1 MEFTKEEI
9 ENFDIS
15 SRREWVLSNGIGGFS
30 SSTIIG
36 LNTRKY
42 HALMVAALGQ
52 SGNRYVV
59 LSKLNESVEIDGRNY
74 TLSTNEC
81 NNFLEYGYHR
91 QEFFGKEFL
100 PEFCYQV
107 NDEVAIVKKI
117 AMKYGENKVAVSY
130 QIKTKNNEIS
140 FKIQPLVNFRSF
152 HDVRRCYYLDA
163 AHKDNAVNVK
173 LNSHEYLL
181 HMNVS
186 ASGGEASFE
195 KYDRT
200 FYRNMFYRAEAER
213 GLEAYEDHFMPGE
226 YNIVIPKKSE
236 CTIEFVACVD
246 QKEDFLTTANA
257 SEIIRRE
264 NTRLE
269 KVCRMA
275 NATTVAQKELAISAD
290 SFIVQRG
297 QRKTVIA
304 GFPWFSDWGRD
315 TFIAFEGLLLKT
327 NRFKDAK
334 EIIEGFSQYIKNGL
348 IPNFIGENG
357 GEAYNTADASLWYID
372 AVYKYYKYTHDLLL
386 VQDMFPV
393 LMQIIDSYRNGT
405 DYDIKMDLE
414 DSLIQAGNESTQ
426 LTWMDAK
433 VDHFIPTPRFGKP
446 VEINALWY
454 NSLKEMEEFATELDL
469 PFDFELSKKVRESF
483 IKFYSDDGLFDVIE
497 PYSEDI
503 RPNQILAIGLPY
515 CPVDAEKAKHV
526 LKVVEEKLYTPQ
538 GLKTLSSDNANYKPY
553 YEGGV
558 YSRDT
563 SYHQGTVWPWLLMFY
578 FNAAKRFG
586 GQWKRLENV
595 EEMLYA
601 DCIGS
606 ISEIYDAEEP
616 RMPKGACSQA
626 WSVAMGIL
634 NS

>member
-186 ASGGEASFE
+186 ASGLQE
-195 KYDRT
+195 YVLPR
-200 FYRNMFYRAEAER
+200 R
-213 GLEAYEDHFMPGE
+213 G
-226 YNIVIPKKSE
+226 
-236 CTIEFVACVD
+236 
-246 QKEDFLTTANA
+246 
-257 SEIIRRE
+257 
-264 NTRLE
+264 
-269 KVCRMA
+269 
-275 NATTVAQKELAISAD
+275 
-290 SFIVQRG
+290 
-297 QRKTVIA
+297 
-304 GFPWFSDWGRD
+304 
-315 TFIAFEGLLLKT
+315 
-327 NRFKDAK
+327 
-334 EIIEGFSQYIKNGL
+334 
-348 IPNFIGENG
+348 
-357 GEAYNTADASLWYID
+357 
-372 AVYKYYKYTHDLLL
+372 
-386 VQDMFPV
+386 
-393 LMQIIDSYRNGT
+393 
-405 DYDIKMDLE
+405 
-414 DSLIQAGNESTQ
+414 
-426 LTWMDAK
+426 
-433 VDHFIPTPRFGKP
+433 
-446 VEINALWY
+446 
-454 NSLKEMEEFATELDL
+454 
-469 PFDFELSKKVRESF
+469 
-483 IKFYSDDGLFDVIE
+483 
-497 PYSEDI
+497 
-503 RPNQILAIGLPY
+503 
-515 CPVDAEKAKHV
+515 
-526 LKVVEEKLYTPQ
+526 
-538 GLKTLSSDNANYKPY
+538 
-553 YEGGV
+553 
-558 YSRDT
+558 
-563 SYHQGTVWPWLLMFY
+563 
-578 FNAAKRFG
+578 
-586 GQWKRLENV
+586 
-595 EEMLYA
+595 
-601 DCIGS
+601 
-606 ISEIYDAEEP
+606 
-616 RMPKGACSQA
+616 
-626 WSVAMGIL
+626 
-634 NS
+634 